1 MVARGGLSG
10 GRSAC
15 VVVVEGALVCVRDRL
30 TLLAEVVLV
39 VLPGKACAAAS
50 AKTPVK
56 TTLLAMSQRLS
67 RLSRR
72 SAASRV

>member
-1 MVARGGLSG
+1 VVARGGSSG

-15 VVVVEGALVCVRDRL
+15 AVVVEGALVCARDRF
-30 TLLAEVVLV
+30 LLAEVVLV

-50 AKTPVK
+50 AKTPVR

-67 RLSRR
+67 R
-72 SAASRV
+72 

>member
-1 MVARGGLSG
+1 VDSGEDEDSVVACGGWAG
-10 GRSAC
+10 GCSEC
-15 VVVVEGALVCVRDRL
+15 VVVVEGALVCARGRF

-50 AKTPVK
+50 AKTPVR

-67 RLSRR
+67 L
-72 SAASRV
+72 